1 MITDFVDLNRFRKR
15 KELEASSSNLNL
27 FVESNNH
34 NQHIVWCVQLRLL
47 MAEHCVGWTNPAIV
61 HLTRNNI
68 LYKSIVLPSDSDI
81 WNDAKN

>member
-1 MITDFVDLNRFRKR
+1 MNLHLFAKR
-15 KELEASSSNLNL
+15 KELDTSSSNLNL

-47 MAEHCVGWTNPAIV
+47 MAGQCVGWTNPAIV
-61 HLTRNNI
+61 RLTKNDI
-68 LYKSIVLPSDSDI
+68 LYKSTVRPSDSDI